1 MELKEFIP
9 ILECALKCS
18 DESIVEVSQN
28 PANDNEIRV
37 FLDDGL
43 GGCCITV
50 GMGEAHLLDVLN
62 GVTFAVM
69 EAHRENQKTKESPDR
84 AQVSFQEDQEKDL
97 RQQRLQAM
105 RQAIS
110 ITFERSL
117 KSDLYLQAAQ
127 RGQKDFNF
135 LLDSNIPA
143 FADSV
148 LGLYQRIFDEVINV
162 NPSLQ

>member
-18 DESIVEVSQN
+18 DESIIEVSQN
-28 PANDNEIRV
+28 PANDDEIRV
-37 FLDDGL
+37 FQDDGK

-50 GMGEAHLLDVLN
+50 GMGDAPLLDLL
-62 GVTFAVM
+62 GQVTLAVI
-69 EAHRENQKTKESPDR
+69 EAHRENQKPMESSDR
-84 AQVSFQEDQEKDL
+84 AQMPSQEDQAKDL

-110 ITFERSL
+110 ITFERAL
-117 KSDLYLQAAQ
+117 KSDLYLRAAQ
-127 RGQKDFNF
+127 RGQEDFYF
-135 LLDSNIPA
+135 LMDSNIPA

-162 NPSLQ
+162 DPSLQ